1 MWNGKY
7 LKSIV
12 DDSNIM
18 CDVIMYVMDIVPK
31 NVANT
36 IATNV
41 TSAVSTNFYKKVRY
55 KMDFYILHTVLLV
68 IILLFMI
75 AIICYHYAKHRS
87 KLKKI
92 LLC

>member
-1 MWNGKY
+1 
-7 LKSIV
+7 
-12 DDSNIM
+12 M

-75 AIICYHYAKHRS
+75 AIICYHYAKHFEN
-87 KLKKI
+87 I
-92 LLC
+92 LIDEESCKNILIYNI